1 MPKTVL
7 KVALALVAVGLLVV
21 AMVAILLPRLVQRD
35 DLQATLR
42 EAAAEALGASVEWQS
57 LEAGIFPPRLT
68 IRSAVLEA
76 TSMNQDAASIR
87 AASIDLRLSVL
98 AILQSRVEVDSLVVR
113 GAEIVVTRTAEGLVF
128 PVGGERSAGDSVP
141 HAADSSSF
149 DLAIRR
155 VSVSGSRIIVR
166 DQTLS
171 PAVEWR
177 FEDFELEAG
186 SRIRSL
192 SLEVEMAAR
201 IEAQERDAGRI
212 GVNGTVQL
220 DGTLDLE
227 IQFDELL
234 VAAFNEYI
242 RSAQADAET
251 ETAVTGVLS
260 GRISV
265 AGTASEL
272 AKIDLDVTVPTL
284 VVRAPGVEFAGQ
296 LRLQGNRIDNG
307 PIAFAAYFEPN
318 EGEGAEFAGHWS
330 VDGRLEALLKFSKG
344 GRVALEGLAG
354 QDGRVDLHAEIEKLD
369 LSLAKPFLPDPA
381 MELGGIATGKAR
393 LVGPAGSPD
402 FLRIDMRVE
411 SGLLRVPEYEVAG
424 PIQIEMEIES
434 PLSQKPKGRID
445 VDLTAASVDYQGQ
458 FTKRAGLRAEMT
470 TTFAPDASGEI
481 GFESRIKLRDVDEI
495 LLQGAFGDS
504 VSVAISSTS
513 IALAGWSEVFPI
525 LKTYQPDGVLLFDAI
540 EIESKGG
547 SPARFRGRIGFEG
560 VGLRLPE
567 RGRVRLAGSIR
578 GEGERLRMDGM
589 RLSVGGVT
597 FALEGRIEDPLA
609 SRRFVISMESIGKAE
624 ANDLFSALNVSPDT
638 VFGDLEMA
646 GSLSGLVG
654 GDRDF
659 YSSLE
664 GGVQISIGKVGGGRL
679 KGVSFLQTILDQIP
693 LIRDAARLAGVLR
706 SGPSIEDYAGEE
718 FQLIEGD
725 FQIGHGEVNARTLR
739 LVYEAYEASLVGPVQ
754 LPSLQID
761 MTGEVLLS
769 GDLVSALGGLLGA
782 KIGDRRPVRIPLA
795 RVTNTISEPKI
806 EMTPKTLVAIPDLI
820 FKATG
825 LDTLTLG
832 VGRALGRVLRG
843 AGK

>member
-7 KVALALVAVGLLVV
+7 KVAVALVAVGLLVI
-21 AMVAILLPRLVQRD
+21 AMVAILLPRLVQHD
-35 DLQATLR
+35 DFQATLR

-128 PVGGERSAGDSVP
+128 PVGGERSAGDFVP
-141 HAADSSSF
+141 HSADSSSF

-171 PAVEWR
+171 AAVEWR

-192 SLEVEMAAR
+192 SLEVKMAAR
-201 IEAQERDAGRI
+201 IENQERDAGRI

-220 DGTLDLE
+220 DGTFDLE

-272 AKIDLDVTVPTL
+272 AKVDLDVTVPTL

-318 EGEGAEFAGHWS
+318 AGEGAEFAGHWS
-330 VDGRLEALLKFSKG
+330 VDGRLDALLKFSKG

-354 QDGRVDLHAEIEKLD
+354 QDRRVDLHAEIEKLD
-369 LSLAKPFLPDPA
+369 LSLAKLFLPDPA

-458 FTKRAGLRAEMT
+458 FTKRTGLRAEMT

-481 GFESRIKLRDVDEI
+481 GFESRIKLRDLDEI

-513 IALAGWSEVFPI
+513 IALEGWSEVFPI
-525 LKTYQPDGVLLFDAI
+525 LAMDQPYGALLFDAI
-540 EIESKGG
+540 EIESKGC
-547 SPARFRGRIGFEG
+547 SPARFRRRDGCEGCGR
-560 VGLRLPE
+560 
-567 RGRVRLAGSIR
+567 
-578 GEGERLRMDGM
+578 
-589 RLSVGGVT
+589 
-597 FALEGRIEDPLA
+597 
-609 SRRFVISMESIGKAE
+609 
-624 ANDLFSALNVSPDT
+624 
-638 VFGDLEMA
+638 
-646 GSLSGLVG
+646 
-654 GDRDF
+654 
-659 YSSLE
+659 
-664 GGVQISIGKVGGGRL
+664 
-679 KGVSFLQTILDQIP
+679 
-693 LIRDAARLAGVLR
+693 
-706 SGPSIEDYAGEE
+706 
-718 FQLIEGD
+718 
-725 FQIGHGEVNARTLR
+725 
-739 LVYEAYEASLVGPVQ
+739 
-754 LPSLQID
+754 
-761 MTGEVLLS
+761 
-769 GDLVSALGGLLGA
+769 
-782 KIGDRRPVRIPLA
+782 
-795 RVTNTISEPKI
+795 
-806 EMTPKTLVAIPDLI
+806 
-820 FKATG
+820 
-825 LDTLTLG
+825 
-832 VGRALGRVLRG
+832 
-843 AGK
+843 